1 MTYQKTISKLREE
14 YKFAT
19 PIRKESIKCRVKALK
34 IKLGIP
40 YEEERDLEADVRETL
55 L

>member
-1 MTYQKTISKLREE
+1 MNYKQRIEQLREE

-19 PIRKESIKCRVKALK
+19 PTRRASILCLVKALQ
-34 IKLGIP
+34 IKHGI
-40 YEEERDLEADVRETL
+40 YRKEERDLEADVKESL